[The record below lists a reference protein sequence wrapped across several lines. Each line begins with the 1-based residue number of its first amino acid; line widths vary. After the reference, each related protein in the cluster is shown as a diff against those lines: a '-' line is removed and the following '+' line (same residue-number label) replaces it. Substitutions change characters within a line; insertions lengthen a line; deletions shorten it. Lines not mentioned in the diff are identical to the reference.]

1 MTPDEVR
8 AKLAEIL
15 VSDFRVP
22 ANLISDEATF
32 RGTFGMDS
40 LDAVDFTYMVK
51 KTFGI
56 GGDISEF
63 ADLHTFAKVVAH
75 VSEKIASAK
84 VATKEA

>member
-1 MTPDEVR
+1 MTHEDVR

-22 ANLISDEATF
+22 PNLIKDDATF
-32 RGTFGMDS
+32 RGTLGMDS

-56 GGDISEF
+56 DGDISAF
-63 ADLHTFAKVVAH
+63 ADLHTIGKVVVH
-75 VSEKIASAK
+75 VSEKLAAK
-84 VATKEA
+84 NA

>member
-1 MTPDEVR
+1 MTREDVK

-22 ANLISDEATF
+22 PNLITEEATF
-32 RGTFGMDS
+32 RGTLGMDS

-56 GGDISEF
+56 DGDISTF
-63 ADLHTFAKVVAH
+63 ADLHTVGKVIGH
-75 VSEKIASAK
+75 VSEKVGAK
-84 VATKEA
+84 TA